1 MEIKNYYE
9 GIQHIVFI
17 SSNIGT
23 HCEHCGTPIGMDNF
37 AIKSKFCCKFHPPV
51 NQLAT

>member
-37 AIKSKFCCKFHPPV
+37 ADSVNHHIKKHGYKS
-51 NQLAT
+51 L